1 MGDNP
6 LGEFLRAR
14 REAVSP
20 TDAGLP
26 TGPRRRTPGLRREEL
41 AGLAGVSV
49 EYLTRLERG
58 RDRRPSPEVLAAIA
72 RALRLDG
79 DEHVHLLRLVKTAG
93 GRSCAAAAERPPV
106 RPTVRLLLDRL
117 DPAPAVLID
126 MSGEVLAC
134 TGAFRKL
141 AGPAGVLD
149 AASIPRFVFT
159 DPRAR
164 TTFPEWAAIADE
176 WAARLRS
183 AADLTDPFAADVAAE
198 LALTPGSDFAE
209 RYAAATRVPR
219 WTGAE
224 RWMHPDRGELH
235 LEYEAL
241 AVPGTDEH
249 RVLVYLER

>member
-1 MGDNP
+1 MSDNP
-6 LGEFLRAR
+6 LGEFLRAC
-14 REAVSP
+14 REAVTP
-20 TDAGLP
+20 IAAGLP
-26 TGPRRRTPGLRREEL
+26 SGPRRRTPGLRREEL
-41 AGLAGVSV
+41 AELAGVSV

-58 RDRRPSPEVLAAIA
+58 RDRRPSPEVLAALA
-72 RALRLDG
+72 RALKLRD
-79 DEHVHLLRLVKTAG
+79 DEHVHLLRLVKTSG
-93 GRSCAAAAERPPV
+93 GRTCAAAAAREPV
-106 RPTVRLLLDRL
+106 RPTLRLLLDQL
-117 DPAPAVLID
+117 DPTPAVLID

-134 TGAFRKL
+134 TEGFRKL

-164 TTFPEWAAIADE
+164 TTFPDWGQVAEE

-183 AADLTDPFAADVAAE
+183 AADLADPHAADVAAE

-219 WTGAE
+219 WTGTE
-224 RWMHPDRGELH
+224 RWRHPDRGELH
-235 LEYEAL
+235 LGYEAL

-249 RVLVYLER
+249 RVLVYLG